1 MSSCRRTSVHRS
13 GRTPPSVRASRLRL
27 PVLGIFLALACVSA
41 GIAAPAM
48 PARAQS
54 GIDVTSDEPKN
65 NFPDNVTFNLAF
77 TADAAPKEVRIF
89 YELAPDGTGATAV
102 AQCNGT
108 TSLTCSYALTNGRG
122 IELIPGANITYHWE
136 ITRADGSQFK
146 TDDKLFV
153 YDDTRFT
160 FKTLQSGNVTLYY
173 HAGSQSA
180 AQQVLDAAVGSLQ
193 KVSALEQ
200 TQVTFPVKVF
210 LYQTAEEMQPAI
222 VSGSIGRGVVV
233 LGEVV
238 YSDTAMVSA
247 DADPLNVTRH
257 EVAHIVTREATKG
270 PYGIDSWLNE
280 GISVWAQDEV
290 LQGHAQAL
298 QSAIQSD
305 SVLSLRDLSSPS
317 AGDAAQT
324 VNLFYGES
332 GSIVRFL
339 IDKYGADKFAE
350 LLRTFKDGSTP
361 DDAYQ
366 KVYGF
371 DTIGLE
377 NAWRASLGLTPRP
390 TPTAPNGTP
399 APSTAVPVATS
410 AGASQGSSSGGRNI
424 AELAAIAV
432 LGVVVVGSG
441 AGAYI
446 TLRRRL

>member
-1 MSSCRRTSVHRS
+1 VS
-13 GRTPPSVRASRLRL
+13 ASRRRL
-27 PVLGIFLALACVSA
+27 SVLGILLALASVVA
-41 GIAAPAM
+41 GIAAPAI

-54 GIDVTSDEPKN
+54 GINVTSDEAKN
-65 NFPDNVTFNLAF
+65 NFPANVTFNLAF

-108 TSLTCSYALTNGRG
+108 TSVTCSYALTNGRG

-136 ITRADGSQFK
+136 ITRDDGSQFK

-153 YDDTRFT
+153 YDDTRFS
-160 FKTLQSGNVTLYY
+160 FKTLQDGNVTLYY

-257 EVAHIVTREATKG
+257 VVAHIVTREATKG

-298 QSAIQSD
+298 RDAIQSD
-305 SVLSLRDLSSPS
+305 SVLSLRELSSPS

-332 GSIVRFL
+332 GSIVKFL
-339 IDKYGADKFAE
+339 VDKYGADKFAE
-350 LLRTFKDGSTP
+350 LLSTFKDGSTP
-361 DDAYQ
+361 DNAYQ

-371 DTIGLE
+371 DTLGLE
-377 NAWRASLGLTPRP
+377 NAWRASVGLSARP
-390 TPTAPNGTP
+390 TPAAASATP
-399 APSTAVPVATS
+399 VPPTPVPPTPVPVATS
-410 AGASQGSSSGGRNI
+410 TAASHGPSSGGRNV